1 MSEDAFVHHFAG
13 DLPADKARA
22 LYAVQGPISDKLFAS
37 KTTQAAWHTK
47 PSWYAVSK
55 NDETTSPDLERFL
68 ANRMHATTVELDSSH
83 VSLISHPKEI
93 ANLILQA
100 AGYSVTD

>member
-1 MSEDAFVHHFAG
+1 M
-13 DLPADKARA
+13 
-22 LYAVQGPISDKLFAS
+22 QGPISDKLFAS